1 MVRSGEWFGAQALNS
16 VRHRIASRHAVDIV
30 AARSISLP
38 LPAEPMSWQEIE
50 TTIAKISL
58 PRGYRLELLR
68 RHEIPALA
76 AAVKAWFPEISV
88 GGASCYLREEFFRG
102 DVYFAGECDKDV
114 LVVLIKKGSEPAGL
128 FSCQRD
134 CDALSLYARLGV
146 IAPTHRGM
154 RLSRVFPLLAE
165 AIGRAIG
172 MGMVYGMA
180 TLKIPHVQRA
190 FETLGWQLIGI
201 APGYD
206 REMIAPG
213 LVKRVYEAVYAKVL
227 VAETNL
233 LRPQARNLTERTR
246 AFFQLLFPER
256 RLQQA

>member
-1 MVRSGEWFGAQALNS
+1 
-16 VRHRIASRHAVDIV
+16 
-30 AARSISLP
+30 
-38 LPAEPMSWQEIE
+38 
-50 TTIAKISL
+50 
-58 PRGYRLELLR
+58 
-68 RHEIPALA
+68 
-76 AAVKAWFPEISV
+76 
-88 GGASCYLREEFFRG
+88 
-102 DVYFAGECDKDV
+102 
-114 LVVLIKKGSEPAGL
+114 
-128 FSCQRD
+128 
-134 CDALSLYARLGV
+134 
-146 IAPTHRGM
+146 M

-180 TLKIPHVQRA
+180 TLKVPHVQHA

-233 LRPQARNLTERTR
+233 LRPRAGNLTERTR
-246 AFFQLLFPER
+246 AFFQLLFPKR

>member
-1 MVRSGEWFGAQALNS
+1 MIRSGEWFGAQALNS
-16 VRHRIASRHAVDIV
+16 VRHRIASRSA
-30 AARSISLP
+30 SLVS
-38 LPAEPMSWQEIE
+38 EPMSWQEVE
-50 TTIAKISL
+50 TTIANVAL

-68 RHEIPALA
+68 RHEIPAWA
-76 AAVKAWFPEISV
+76 AAVKAWFPKISV
-88 GGASCYLREEFFRG
+88 GGASCYLHEEFLQG
-102 DVYFAGECDKDV
+102 DVHFAGECDKDV

-146 IAPTHRGM
+146 IAPAHRGM

-172 MGMVYGMA
+172 MGMIYGMA
-180 TLKIPHVQRA
+180 TLMVPHVQRA

-213 LVKRVYEAVYAKVL
+213 VVKRVYEAVYAKVL
-227 VAETNL
+227 VAAFAPSVIKTRRPGG
-233 LRPQARNLTERTR
+233 LRRRTVCCTMTFIVVRHERS
-246 AFFQLLFPER
+246 
-256 RLQQA
+256 

>member
-1 MVRSGEWFGAQALNS
+1 LTMIRSGEWFGAQALNS
-16 VRHRIASRHAVDIV
+16 VRHRIASRHAADIV
-30 AARSISLP
+30 AARSP
-38 LPAEPMSWQEIE
+38 LPVSEPMSWQEIE
-50 TTIAKISL
+50 TTIAKVPL

-68 RHEIPALA
+68 RGEIPALA

-102 DVYFAGECDKDV
+102 DVYFAGESDKDV

-146 IAPTHRGM
+146 IAPKHRGM
-154 RLSRVFPLLAE
+154 GLSRAFPLLAE
-165 AIGRAIG
+165 AIGSAIG
-172 MGMVYGMA
+172 MGMIYGMA
-180 TLKIPHVQRA
+180 TLKTPHVQHA
-190 FETLGWQLIGI
+190 FEALGWQLIGI

-213 LVKRVYEAVYAKVL
+213 VVKRVYEAVYAKVL
-227 VAETNL
+227 VAEANL
-233 LRPQARNLTERTR
+233 LRPHARNLTARTR
-246 AFFQLLFPER
+246 AFFRLLFPGSP
-256 RLQQA
+256 LQPT